1 MARRPCP
8 ATFCLR
14 QILVSSRSPL
24 LIRSDKMFG
33 AVFFWC
39 GSFGMFNNC
48 SSLSSVIRCLQVNGV
63 FMQETF
69 SVASSDDR
77 VMIQKRNRLLQTHK
91 KKMKRF
97 FNLADKS
104 KNGSIDM
111 DPGDFY
117 GIEHAMFFFFFFLC
131 PFFSSKI
138 TVVNLFVFAFLEI
151 LGRVQENDGAQG
163 GLCLVGL
170 DGTGC
175 IGSKETIQFD

>member
-1 MARRPCP
+1 
-8 ATFCLR
+8 
-14 QILVSSRSPL
+14 
-24 LIRSDKMFG
+24 
-33 AVFFWC
+33 
-39 GSFGMFNNC
+39 MFNNC

-117 GIEHAMFFFFFFLC
+117 GIEHAMFFFVFFRVLSLC
-131 PFFSSKI
+131 KI
-138 TVVNLFVFAFLEI
+138 T
-151 LGRVQENDGAQG
+151 
-163 GLCLVGL
+163 
-170 DGTGC
+170 
-175 IGSKETIQFD
+175 S